1 MTLNL
6 VTPLWRGVENLKRL
20 AESIPDYSDIR
31 WIVVKADSY
40 VLDIDL
46 SVYPNLHLI
55 SLNIEDSKDNVHI
68 KVNAAIDYM
77 QPGHFQGLDDDTL
90 FCPNSY
96 KVWKRYCAQYK
107 MIMGSQELNTGGWR
121 KGQVPIR
128 GVTDGAQGII
138 DSAIVQRIRLGN
150 QVADGCSDGTLLVN
164 CWNECTDDTRLI
176 TDETVSYYNF
186 QR

>member
-6 VTPLWRGVENLKRL
+6 VTPLWRGIDNFKRL
-20 AESIPDYSDIR
+20 AESIPDYHDIR

-40 VLDIDL
+40 VLPIDP

-55 SLNIEDSKDNVHI
+55 SLNIEDSRDSIHI

-77 QPGHFQGLDDDTL
+77 QPGHFQGLDDDTI
-90 FCPNSY
+90 FCQNSY

-107 MIMGSQELNTGGWR
+107 MIMGSQWLNTGGWR
-121 KGQVPIR
+121 VGQVPVR

-138 DSAIVQRIRLGN
+138 DAAIVQRIRLGN

-164 CWNECTDDTRLI
+164 CWAECTQENRLV

>member
-40 VLDIDL
+40 VLDIDV

-77 QPGHFQGLDDDTL
+77 QPGHFQGLDDDTI
-90 FCPNSY
+90 FCPNTYNRTHSCINGNY
-96 KVWKRYCAQYK
+96 NGNGINNMMNIDFSIPQAQFPIIIQPNEKKAIY
-107 MIMGSQELNTGGWR
+107 ICFRPR
-121 KGQVPIR
+121 K
-128 GVTDGAQGII
+128 AQIKEYI
-138 DSAIVQRIRLGN
+138 DSLFFKLN
-150 QVADGCSDGTLLVN
+150 CSDF
-164 CWNECTDDTRLI
+164 I
-176 TDETVSYYNF
+176 MIY
-186 QR
+186 